1 MHRIQHKLQNKC
13 AIKLR
18 LTSLTECLKR
28 ENEPKSTRSA
38 GKFELSKDYNMFIK
52 KNNIPKRAV
61 RCKSAGKILH
71 VASRKVEVVIQ
82 NYCIVVILTLFT
94 SFTYCVRYVTSF
106 PGAPFGSTVST
117 DSDQ

>member
-1 MHRIQHKLQNKC
+1 MNQSQLGQQENSNFRKITTCSSKK
-13 AIKLR
+13 IIF
-18 LTSLTECLKR
+18 LK
-28 ENEPKSTRSA
+28 
-38 GKFELSKDYNMFIK
+38 ELYVAK
-52 KNNIPKRAV
+52 V
-61 RCKSAGKILH
+61 LEKILH